1 MTPQQQDPRIAQ
13 AQMAAQA
20 QQGLG
25 TPPQQEFEYKRNPSM
40 DLMDAHVSKQQQALA
55 AKMAAEQGQQG
66 YAGYRAGPEAAMQQQ
81 ARGSNVQQQGWTPPS
96 PEAHQMNMQLAE
108 RIKSGQLDPQTA
120 MIAIQH
126 PAVAPEIKQA
136 LSQMM
141 QAQSVGQLEP
151 QIQVAPDSGLGQV
164 AV

>member
-1 MTPQQQDPRIAQ
+1 MIPQQQDPRIAQ

-40 DLMDAHVSKQQQALA
+40 DLMDAHVSKQQQELA
-55 AKMAAEQGQQG
+55 AKMAQEQGQQG
-66 YAGYRAGPEAAMQQQ
+66 YAGYRAESEAPAVPVG
-81 ARGSNVQQQGWTPPS
+81 GSNGQGQGWTPPS
-96 PEAHQMNMQLAE
+96 PEAHQMNVQLAE
-108 RIKSGQLDPQTA
+108 RIKSGQLDPSTA
-120 MIAIQH
+120 MIAMQH
-126 PAVAPEIKQA
+126 PDVAPEIKQA

-141 QAQSVGQLEP
+141 QAQSVGQSEP
-151 QIQVAPDSGLGQV
+151 QMAVASGSGLGQV

>member
-1 MTPQQQDPRIAQ
+1 MIPQQQDPRIAQ

-55 AKMAAEQGQQG
+55 AKMAEEQGRQG
-66 YAGYRAGPEAAMQQQ
+66 YAGYRGEAMP
-81 ARGSNVQQQGWTPPS
+81 VQRQDSVQEQGWTPPS
-96 PEAHQMNMQLAE
+96 PEAHQMNVQLAD
-108 RIKSGQLDPQTA
+108 RIKSGRLDPNTA
-120 MIAIQH
+120 MIAMQH
-126 PAVAPEIKQA
+126 PDVAPEIKQA

-141 QAQSVGQLEP
+141 QAQSVGQSEP
-151 QIQVAPDSGLGQV
+151 QGVALGAGLGQV